1 MLARSESFKG
11 ALVGPLFFV
20 SLALA
25 TFGSRSGAVTP
36 WALATL
42 AMVAAGWAGHAGVN
56 TSSRLPVAVVAF
68 AALVVLNVQ
77 FVSPAYAPAG
87 LYQPLLML
95 TAFFVVRQLSTHAA
109 RHAAAAALVLCT
121 GLAVWGLH
129 EVGFRGAARAQA
141 VLETPATL
149 SAVVNLALVPVLA
162 AMLVGMRHRIA
173 VAGAVLLSVAIFA
186 ADSRGALLAIA
197 GGLGFAAILAV
208 RAKLL
213 RGRGVL
219 IVLTLLAVGWAL
231 ATALRAVPT
240 PDAEPSP
247 TATERAASSLS
258 RLELYALS
266 WAAWKDSPLLGTGYL
281 TYRYTLEQGRAQV
294 PSYGRTNETWFVHND
309 YLQLLQETGPLGL
322 LALLGLTVFPLL
334 LAYRR
339 IPELAPEERVAV
351 LAIAASIAA
360 MSVHALVD
368 FPFYVPICLLL
379 YGALLGALDKRLGE
393 SATVAARRSQPS
405 PLHRVARAG
414 AITLAAIVFLQPVA
428 AEAAAEWG
436 LRKSAAGDGQTAAF
450 WLGAAR
456 RIDPRDWRYHWY
468 AGQFW
473 DAQAAMSGRPEAA
486 QLAANAYTAGWEANP
501 LEVKNLLGRIW
512 VHRRYGQLLRDP
524 ADAETLRQWLAQ
536 AEAVAPLNPDVRQAL
551 AR

>member
-1 MLARSESFKG
+1 M
-11 ALVGPLFFV
+11 GPLFFL

-25 TFGSRSGAVTP
+25 TFGSRFGAVTP

-42 AMVAAGWAGHAGVN
+42 ALVAAGWAGHAGEK
-56 TSSRLPVAVVAF
+56 TSARPPVAVIAF
-68 AALVVLNVQ
+68 AALVILNIQ

-87 LYQPLLML
+87 LYQPLLL
-95 TAFFVVRQLSTHAA
+95 LAAFFVVRRFPPQAA
-109 RHAAAAALVLCT
+109 RRAAAAAFLLCA
-121 GLAVWGLH
+121 GLAVWGLY

-141 VLETPATL
+141 ALETPATL

-162 AMLVGMRHRIA
+162 IMLVGVRHR
-173 VAGAVLLSVAIFA
+173 VVMAGAVLLAAAIFA
-186 ADSRGALLAIA
+186 ADSRGAFLAIA
-197 GGLGFAAILAV
+197 GGLGFAGVLAV
-208 RAKLL
+208 RARLL

-219 IVLTLLAVGWAL
+219 LVLTMLAVGWAL
-231 ATALRAVPT
+231 ASALRSLPVPS
-240 PDAEPSP
+240 AEPSP

-266 WAAWKDSPLLGTGYL
+266 WAAWKESPLLGTGYL

-294 PSYGRTNETWFVHND
+294 PSYGSTSETWFVHND
-309 YLQLLQETGPLGL
+309 YLQMLQETGPLGL
-322 LALLGLTVFPLL
+322 LALFGITLLPLL

-339 IPELAPEERVAV
+339 IPRLAPDKRPAV
-351 LAIAASIAA
+351 LAISATIAA

-379 YGALLGALDKRLGE
+379 YGALLGALDSLLGE
-393 SATVAARRSQPS
+393 SAALPVSGSHPS
-405 PLHRVARAG
+405 PSLRVARAG
-414 AITLAAIVFLQPVA
+414 VMTLATIVFLQPVA

-436 LRKSAAGDGQTAAF
+436 LRKAAAGDGQVAAF

-468 AGQFW
+468 AGRFW
-473 DAQAAMSGRPEAA
+473 DAQAAVSGRPEAA
-486 QLAANAYTAGWEANP
+486 QLAADAYTAGWKANP
-501 LEVKNLLGRIW
+501 LEVKNLLGRVW
-512 VHRRYGQLLRDP
+512 VHRLYGQLLRDP
-524 ADAETLRQWLAQ
+524 ADPETLRQWLAQ
-536 AEAVAPLNPDVRQAL
+536 AEAVAPLNPDVLRAL